1 MLKPNE
7 RLKTL
12 REYLGLKVTA
22 FAESIG
28 YTHGTISQI
37 ENAPDKRLEKRLV
50 RALHL
55 AYGVNEDWLMNGT
68 GGDQPVFDQQPP
80 LDEEALIA
88 FIRDCINQLSEANRG
103 VLMKV
108 ISELAAN
115 EKQGVEPK
123 EKTPAKKKGAKK

>member
-12 REYLGLKVTA
+12 RESLGLKVTA

-37 ENAPDKRLEKRLV
+37 ENDSSKKLEKRLV

-55 AYGVNEDWLMNGT
+55 AFGVNEDWLMNGA
-68 GGDQPVFDQQPP
+68 GGDQPVFDPQPS

-88 FIRDCINQLSEANRG
+88 FIRDCINQLSEANREI
-103 VLMKV
+103 LMRV
-108 ISELAAN
+108 ISDLAAS
-115 EKQGVEPK
+115 EHA
-123 EKTPAKKKGAKK
+123 PAKKTAVRDKVLRND